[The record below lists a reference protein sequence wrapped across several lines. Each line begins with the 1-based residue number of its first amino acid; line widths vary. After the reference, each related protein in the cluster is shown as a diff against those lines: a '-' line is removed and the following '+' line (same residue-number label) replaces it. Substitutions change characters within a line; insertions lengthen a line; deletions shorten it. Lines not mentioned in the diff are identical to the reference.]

1 MGKLI
6 RDKIPEIMKQK
17 GTTPVT
23 HIANDAE
30 YWQKLKAKLVEESAE
45 FMKDEKEEELAD
57 ILEVFNTICEF
68 KKIDKDVYKLTD
80 GKVGGSVEML
90 EIAERTSEEA

>member
-57 ILEVFNTICEF
+57 VLEVFNTICDF
-68 KKIDKDVYKLTD
+68 KKIDKNKLEQIRKKKAD
-80 GKVGGSVEML
+80 ERGSFSKRL
-90 EIAERTSEEA
+90 ILD